1 MDFKKVFIDRK
12 SYKTYENGIKSQ
24 KYLLFFT
31 FSKAAVWLGSSAGQ
45 FWPSGYMFDTPPKT
59 FRLCL
64 KVIKRKHL
72 H

>member
-1 MDFKKVFIDRK
+1 MDFKEVFIDRK

-45 FWPSGYMFDTPPKT
+45 FWPSGYMFDTPP
-59 FRLCL
+59 
-64 KVIKRKHL
+64 
-72 H
+72 